1 MLLLYVSYIL
11 THSFQYFFVLIFI
24 TIFYLQ
30 VSDFPF
36 PLASIA
42 HEGAVD
48 NKSLHLTTHEIIWK
62 NLKTKKTKFLK
73 MSRLICVV
81 QGK

>member
-11 THSFQYFFVLIFI
+11 THSFQYFFVFI

-36 PLASIA
+36 PLASVI

-48 NKSLHLTTHEIIWK
+48 NKSLHLTTHKIIWK
-62 NLKTKKTKFLK
+62 NLKNKKEKVLENVEVDLCG
-73 MSRLICVV
+73 S
-81 QGK
+81 G

>member
-1 MLLLYVSYIL
+1 MLLLYVYIL
-11 THSFQYFFVLIFI
+11 TVFNYFFVI

-36 PLASIA
+36 PLASVF

-48 NKSLHLTTHEIIWK
+48 NKSLHLTTHEVIWK

-73 MSRLICVV
+73 MMRLICVV